1 MPPDEENDGR
11 KIPIYNFSVEF
22 KILDDKPRKIRRVN
36 HKHSNAA
43 RALEL
48 FVLREYDTQEKH
60 NSCGYR
66 HNIVESKASQ
76 EVGIVSYRRNQCR
89 RAEYKQNIEYI
100 AAHDIAYR
108 DVALA
113 LARCGYG
120 SYEFGKR
127 SAECHYRKSYEAF
140 AHTDFSGNSPCTVDR
155 HLRAEHYD

>member
-1 MPPDEENDGR
+1 MHLR
-11 KIPIYNFSVEF
+11 FSVEF
-22 KILDDKPRKIRRVN
+22 KVLDDKPRKVSGVY
-36 HKHSNAA
+36 HEHHYAA
-43 RALEL
+43 CFFEF
-48 FVLREYDTQEKH
+48 FVLGAYYAQEKH

-66 HNIVESKASQ
+66 HNIVESKARQ